1 VSGKSNV
8 SAGKGKAVK
17 QKAKKPRAD
26 FPLFPHDTGRW
37 AKKVRGKF
45 HYFGKVV
52 GDPKGEAALQKWL
65 EQRDDLLAGRTP
77 RPKTEGLTVAK
88 LCNLFLNTKS
98 HLRDTGE
105 IKQRTYYEYNR
116 TTDRIVETFGGNR
129 LVTDLAVGDFERLRA
144 ALASNLGPVGLG
156 NEVNRVRMVFK
167 YASDQG
173 LIDQPVRY
181 GQSFH
186 RPSRKALRVARAANG
201 GRMLE
206 AEDLKKIINAA
217 KPQMRAMTLLGINAG
232 FGQTD
237 LAILP
242 ISAVNLD
249 TGWVSFPR
257 PKTGIHRRVPLW
269 PETVAALRAVSER
282 RPAPLDE
289 DDAGL
294 VFLTSH
300 GRRWVRL
307 NEKGSPNDEIG
318 KAFAK
323 LLTHLGLKR
332 PGLSFYAL
340 RHTFETIGGEARDQV
355 AVNSIMGHADES
367 MAAVYR
373 ERISDER
380 LLAVTNH
387 IRQWL
392 FGGEVMRP
400 EFFGREVPDC
410 VRLPW

>member
-1 VSGKSNV
+1 
-8 SAGKGKAVK
+8 
-17 QKAKKPRAD
+17 
-26 FPLFPHDTGRW
+26 
-37 AKKVRGKF
+37 
-45 HYFGKVV
+45 
-52 GDPKGEAALQKWL
+52 
-65 EQRDDLLAGRTP
+65 
-77 RPKTEGLTVAK
+77 
-88 LCNLFLNTKS
+88 
-98 HLRDTGE
+98 
-105 IKQRTYYEYNR
+105 
-116 TTDRIVETFGGNR
+116 
-129 LVTDLAVGDFERLRA
+129 
-144 ALASNLGPVGLG
+144 
-156 NEVNRVRMVFK
+156 
-167 YASDQG
+167 
-173 LIDQPVRY
+173 
-181 GQSFH
+181 
-186 RPSRKALRVARAANG
+186 
-201 GRMLE
+201 MLE
-206 AEDLKKIINAA
+206 AADVKKIIDAA

-237 LAILP
+237 LATLP
-242 ISAVNLD
+242 VAAVNLD
-249 TGWVSFPR
+249 TGWMDFPR
-257 PKTGIHRRVPLW
+257 PKTGIQRRVPLW
-269 PETVAALRAVSER
+269 PETVAALRAISEH
-282 RPAPLDE
+282 RPTPLDE

-323 LLTHLGLKR
+323 LLTHLSLKR

-392 FGGEVMRP
+392 FGGEAAP
-400 EFFGREVPDC
+400 AKGSAAAEAAPTTGSAQTQD
-410 VRLPW
+410 